1 MGIASYNAE
10 QLADEKLK
18 QFGNKPLYIPDI
30 ARLIS
35 DVPKRHR
42 EQVATLIIQKHNY
55 SGKGGTF
62 GRYGSTNF
70 KN

>member
-18 QFGNKPLYIPDI
+18 QFGNNPLYIPDI

-42 EQVATLIIQKHNY
+42 EQVATIIIQKHTY

-62 GRYGSTNF
+62 GRDGSTNF